1 MSYIITSLLDTDFYK
16 FTMGQLVFHR
26 YKDIPVKY
34 AFINRTSGIPLADL
48 VSEEDLRREL
58 DHVRTLRFNNSD
70 LHYLRGTNEYSERM
84 FKEDYLQFL
93 KTFEL
98 PPYRLMRSN
107 SSYFLEFS
115 GKWSEAIYWET
126 FALSIMNELYCRA
139 KLSMLSRFDQETVY
153 AEGKMK
159 LAWKIRLLRE
169 HGRIT
174 FCDFGTRRRFS
185 NEWHDSVVRTL
196 TEEMSARQFLGT
208 SNVYL
213 AMKYGLMPMG
223 TSAHELFMVMSGIM
237 HGSDEEIRASHK
249 KVLQDWWDEYGWGLS
264 IYLPDTY
271 GTDFGLR
278 DFEPYQAAA
287 WKGVRQDSGDPYV
300 FGEFKVIPFY
310 RGLGIDLREKIIVFS
325 DGLEETA
332 MIKLHDHFSGR
343 VRCTF
348 GWGTNLT
355 NDFRFSPLSL
365 IVKPVKACGHGVVK
379 LSDNIA
385 KATGKPKDIELF
397 KKIFGYTNTYSKAC
411 RT

>member
-26 YKDIPVKY
+26 YKDVPVKY
-34 AFINRTSGIPLADL
+34 AFINRTRGVPLADL
-48 VSEEDLRREL
+48 ISEEDLRREL
-58 DHVRTLRFNNSD
+58 DHVRTLRFNHSD

-93 KTFEL
+93 KTLEL
-98 PPYRLMRSN
+98 PPYRLMRSG

-139 KLSMLSRFDQETVY
+139 KLAMLSRFDQETVY

-169 HGRIT
+169 HGKIT

-185 NEWHDSVVRTL
+185 HEWHDFVARTL
-196 TEEMSARQFLGT
+196 AEEMPAHQFLGT

-237 HGSDEEIRASHK
+237 HGSDEEIRASHS

-278 DFEPYQAAA
+278 DFDPSQAAT

-300 FGEFKVIPFY
+300 FGDLKIIPFY
-310 RGLGIDLREKIIVFS
+310 TGLGIDPREKVIVFS
-325 DGLEETA
+325 DGLHETA
-332 MIKLHDHFSGR
+332 MIKLHNHFSGR

-385 KATGKPKDIELF
+385 KATGKSKDIELF
-397 KKIFGYTNTYSKAC
+397 KNIFGYTNTYHKIC
-411 RT
+411 TT